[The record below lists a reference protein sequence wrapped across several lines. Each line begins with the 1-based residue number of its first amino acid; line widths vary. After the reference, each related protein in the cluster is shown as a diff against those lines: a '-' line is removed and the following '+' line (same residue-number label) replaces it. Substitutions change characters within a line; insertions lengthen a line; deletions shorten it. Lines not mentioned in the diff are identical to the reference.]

1 MQNAINKAKALIEA
15 MEYIR
20 QFKGRIVVIKLGGS
34 ILDDEVLQRELLR
47 DVVFMHT
54 VGIMPLLVHGGGKHI
69 LRAME
74 TSGIEP
80 EWVHGRRYTDRIT
93 LKIVE
98 HTLINEVNKPLCDI
112 LAEMGCDSMGLHS
125 MSSCAVTGKPLEL
138 KEDGRKLDLGYVGEV
153 EGVNSRLLEK
163 LCRAGTIPVLAPL
176 GIDIAGQKL
185 NINADSVAGVV
196 AAAVGAEKFVLLS
209 DTHGIRQ
216 DINDPESRI
225 SSISED
231 EIKSLIDKGVIAGGM
246 LPKIDSCLKAID
258 GGVGKA
264 HIIDGRLQH
273 SLLLEIYTEEGIGT
287 QIIK

>member
-20 QFKGRIVVIKLGGS
+20 QFKDKIVVIKLGGS

-69 LRAME
+69 SRAME

-112 LAEMGCDSMGLHS
+112 LTELGCDSMGLHS
-125 MSSCAVTGKPLEL
+125 MSSCAVTGKPLVL
-138 KEDGRKLDLGYVGEV
+138 REDGRKLDLGYVGEV
-153 EGVNSRLLEK
+153 ESVNSRLLEK

-196 AAAVGAEKFVLLS
+196 ASAVGAEKFVLLS
-209 DTHGIRQ
+209 DTHGIRENI
-216 DINDPESRI
+216 DDPESRI

-287 QIIK
+287 QITK